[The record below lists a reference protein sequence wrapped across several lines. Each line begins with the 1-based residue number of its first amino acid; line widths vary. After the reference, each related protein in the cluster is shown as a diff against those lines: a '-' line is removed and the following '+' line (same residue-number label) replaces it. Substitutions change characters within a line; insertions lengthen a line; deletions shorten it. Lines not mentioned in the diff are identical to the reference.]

1 LNDDPRQRRLRTIW
15 HRLGVGMMR
24 RNGAGMAVWSLVAL
38 FTLAPG
44 DARAIMSGEASALVP
59 SGDSDYA
66 AGKAA
71 FLAENWQLAIAN
83 LTMVVLRRPWH
94 DNAHN
99 MLGYSW
105 RKLANYDLSLEHYQA
120 ALTLNPRHK
129 GALAYLGE
137 AYLDLGR
144 IDDANATFQRLAK
157 VCGFV
162 VMGFDNNGWRF
173 GCEELEALAAA
184 YAERGVALPAS

>member
-1 LNDDPRQRRLRTIW
+1 MGRRRGW
-15 HRLGVGMMR
+15 PAVG
-24 RNGAGMAVWSLVAL
+24 AVAL
-38 FTLAPG
+38 MLAMSP
-44 DARAIMSGEASALVP
+44 APASAIMSGEASQTVP
-59 SGDSDYA
+59 SSDPDYA
-66 AGKAA
+66 AGKTA
-71 FLAENWQLAIAN
+71 FLAENWQGAVAN

-105 RKLANYDLSLEHYQA
+105 RKLGNYDLALEHYA
-120 ALTLNPRHK
+120 TALNLNPRHK

-137 AYLDLGR
+137 TYLDLNR
-144 IDDANATFQRLAK
+144 IDDANATFQRLVK

-173 GCEELEALAAA
+173 GCEELEALHLAF
-184 YAERGVALPAS
+184 AERGLTPRTS